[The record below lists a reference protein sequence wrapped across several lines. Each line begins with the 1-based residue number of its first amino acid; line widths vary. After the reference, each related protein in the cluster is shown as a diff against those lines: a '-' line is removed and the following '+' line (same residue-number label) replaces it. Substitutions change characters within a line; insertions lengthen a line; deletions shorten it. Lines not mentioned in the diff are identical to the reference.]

1 MFLSLILLSFFSLQ
15 SQAFNEINPEALP
28 ETVTKADENG
38 TAVLIRTMQNGKYQI
53 TAGTVDALIEA
64 LADQTQPD
72 SLYIDVFLQTY
83 RNFLTPALLLEKLKA
98 RFALKSMKVVKE
110 EEISHLTKDQLSQ
123 EKKPEVSELDT
134 ETLQLV
140 KLRCASF
147 YYYYYLFVF
156 HFEVTYP
163 ITS

>member
-1 MFLSLILLSFFSLQ
+1 
-15 SQAFNEINPEALP
+15 
-28 ETVTKADENG
+28 
-38 TAVLIRTMQNGKYQI
+38 MQNGKYQI